1 MALAQAQSEF
11 GLVKPEQVAE
21 LRSGVDAIDL
31 DRALAIEAEIHHDL
45 MAEVRTFAEQCP
57 TAGGIIH
64 LGATS
69 MDIEDNADA
78 IRLRQAMDLILQR
91 LSALLLA
98 FSARIRQ
105 TADLPIIAFTHL
117 QPAEPSTLGYRLSL
131 YAQDLL
137 NDMQDLR
144 RIRDDLR
151 GKGFKGAVGTAAS
164 YYELIGGENYP
175 RFEQRLSDLLEIPFF
190 EVTSQTYPRRQD
202 YIVLSALAAL
212 GISIYK
218 FSFDLRLMQSPVI
231 GEWNEPFGEKQVG
244 SSAMPF
250 KRNPI
255 NAEKVDS
262 LARMLASMPQTAW
275 HNAAHSLLERTLDDS
290 ANRRTLL
297 PEAFLIC
304 DELLRTTRRL
314 VEGLKV
320 NQDALQRNLAN
331 YAPFASTERV
341 LMALAKAGADRQ
353 AMHEVLRDLAMQAWK
368 SVQAGQSNPLA
379 DLILASPEIR
389 AHLSNEQV
397 QPLLQVVGY
406 TGIAAQRANQL
417 ADTIEQ
423 LLSGA

>member
-1 MALAQAQSEF
+1 
-11 GLVKPEQVAE
+11 
-21 LRSGVDAIDL
+21 
-31 DRALAIEAEIHHDL
+31 
-45 MAEVRTFAEQCP
+45 
-57 TAGGIIH
+57 
-64 LGATS
+64 
-69 MDIEDNADA
+69 
-78 IRLRQAMDLILQR
+78 
-91 LSALLLA
+91 
-98 FSARIRQ
+98 
-105 TADLPIIAFTHL
+105 
-117 QPAEPSTLGYRLSL
+117 
-131 YAQDLL
+131 
-137 NDMQDLR
+137 
-144 RIRDDLR
+144 
-151 GKGFKGAVGTAAS
+151 
-164 YYELIGGENYP
+164 
-175 RFEQRLSDLLEIPFF
+175 
-190 EVTSQTYPRRQD
+190 
-202 YIVLSALAAL
+202 
-212 GISIYK
+212 
-218 FSFDLRLMQSPVI
+218 
-231 GEWNEPFGEKQVG
+231 
-244 SSAMPF
+244 
-250 KRNPI
+250 
-255 NAEKVDS
+255 
-262 LARMLASMPQTAW
+262 MPQTAW

>member
-11 GLVKPEQVAE
+11 GLVKPEQGAE

-190 EVTSQTYPRRQD
+190 EVTS
-202 YIVLSALAAL
+202 
-212 GISIYK
+212 
-218 FSFDLRLMQSPVI
+218 
-231 GEWNEPFGEKQVG
+231 
-244 SSAMPF
+244 
-250 KRNPI
+250 
-255 NAEKVDS
+255 
-262 LARMLASMPQTAW
+262 
-275 HNAAHSLLERTLDDS
+275 
-290 ANRRTLL
+290 
-297 PEAFLIC
+297 
-304 DELLRTTRRL
+304 
-314 VEGLKV
+314 
-320 NQDALQRNLAN
+320 
-331 YAPFASTERV
+331 
-341 LMALAKAGADRQ
+341 
-353 AMHEVLRDLAMQAWK
+353 
-368 SVQAGQSNPLA
+368 
-379 DLILASPEIR
+379 
-389 AHLSNEQV
+389 
-397 QPLLQVVGY
+397 
-406 TGIAAQRANQL
+406 
-417 ADTIEQ
+417 
-423 LLSGA
+423 